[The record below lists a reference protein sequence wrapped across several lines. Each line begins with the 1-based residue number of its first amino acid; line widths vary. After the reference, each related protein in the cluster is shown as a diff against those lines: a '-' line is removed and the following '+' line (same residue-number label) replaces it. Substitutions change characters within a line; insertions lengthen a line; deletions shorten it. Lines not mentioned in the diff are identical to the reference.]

1 MIALFYGV
9 NMIITL
15 FKVTDSQDTVNKTMA
30 NGLDI
35 EVRLKS
41 DFNILNPDVLLLIEG
56 FDVRNYNYLSIP
68 EFGRFYFVDNITNVN
83 NRMYRLTCSCDV
95 LQTYGAEIM
104 AAQGIYQRDIK
115 PGDFMPVSADP
126 SKYEFNQFNSS
137 VELVAGSS
145 ILVTTVEVSS

>member
-1 MIALFYGV
+1 MIALFYGG
-9 NMIITL
+9 NMLITL
-15 FKVTDSQDTVNKTMA
+15 FKVTDSQDTVNKTMV
-30 NGLDI
+30 NGLNI

-104 AAQGIYQRDIK
+104 AAQGVYQRDIK
-115 PGDFMPVSADP
+115 PGDFMPVEAESTLFDFITH
-126 SKYEFNQFNSS
+126 KSS
-137 VELVAGSS
+137 VTLLEGSS
-145 ILVTTVEVSS
+145 ILVTTNELSY

>member
-1 MIALFYGV
+1 
-9 NMIITL
+9 MIITL
-15 FKVTDSQDTVNKTMA
+15 FKVTDSQDTVNKTMS

-56 FDVRNYNYLSIP
+56 FDVRNYNYMSIP

-95 LQTYGAEIM
+95 LETYKGQILTMECE
-104 AAQGIYQRDIK
+104 YSSDIK
-115 PGDFMPVSADP
+115 LGDYTVF
-126 SKYEFNQFNSS
+126 E
-137 VELVAGSS
+137 GSS
-145 ILVTTVEVSS
+145 NYTKENTHYSDTTIDTTPSIVVSTIEADQ

>member
-1 MIALFYGV
+1 
-9 NMIITL
+9 MIITL
-15 FKVTDSQDTVNKTMA
+15 FNVTDSPDTVNKTIE

-35 EVRLKS
+35 TVRLKS
-41 DFNILNPDVLLLIEG
+41 DFNIINPDVILLVDG

-68 EFGRFYFVDNITNVN
+68 EFGRFYFVDSITNIN

-104 AAQGIYQRDIK
+104 AATGVYQRDIK

-126 SKYEFNQFNSS
+126 SKYEFDNFNSN
-137 VELVAGSS
+137 VELISGSS
-145 ILVTTVEVSS
+145 ILVTTVEVSN

>member
-1 MIALFYGV
+1 ML
-9 NMIITL
+9 ITL

-41 DFNILNPDVLLLIEG
+41 NFNILNPDVLLLIEG

-104 AAQGIYQRDIK
+104 AAKGVYQRDIK
-115 PGDFMPVSADP
+115 PGDYSVVDAESQ
-126 SKYEFNQFNSS
+126 KYSFAKVDSNVTVLLET
-137 VELVAGSS
+137 S
-145 ILVTTVEVSS
+145 ILLSTIEV